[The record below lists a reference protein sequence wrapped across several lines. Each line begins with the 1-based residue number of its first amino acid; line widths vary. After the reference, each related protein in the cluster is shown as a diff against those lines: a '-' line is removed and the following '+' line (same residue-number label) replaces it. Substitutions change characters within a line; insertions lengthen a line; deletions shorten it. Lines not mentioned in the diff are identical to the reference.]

1 MDNRKT
7 EMERSEIYDRYAR
20 KRDEL
25 GYKNAQVARLAG
37 IGQYDLTKWKKG
49 EYMPGAKKLLAICEV
64 LGIDLKWLLNG
75 GELGHE
81 DTQEFMNEKALTVQQ
96 QTDAPSLYS
105 NQQMEINNYKEG
117 TVVQGNS
124 LQNAPGSIQQK
135 RIAGSDVE
143 EMKKVEEMEKTE
155 KTEKT
160 DDPFYRETIE
170 ALKRLSPVKRNL
182 IIALIAACA
191 EETP

>member
-1 MDNRKT
+1 
-7 EMERSEIYDRYAR
+7 MERSDNIEKNGMENRSDKRAEIYDRYS
-20 KRDEL
+20 KRRNEL

-64 LGIDLKWLLNG
+64 LRIDLKWLLTG
-75 GELGHE
+75 
-81 DTQEFMNEKALTVQQ
+81 
-96 QTDAPSLYS
+96 
-105 NQQMEINNYKEG
+105 EG
-117 TVVQGNS
+117 TEYKDGAVAQGNG

-135 RIAGSDVE
+135 KIADSQAEDAGQVE
-143 EMKKVEEMEKTE
+143 KVKEVKQVEKA
-155 KTEKT
+155 
-160 DDPFYRETIE
+160 DDSFYRETIE

>member
-1 MDNRKT
+1 MDNKKT
-7 EMERSEIYDRYAR
+7 EMEKAEIYDRYAR

-37 IGQYDLTKWKKG
+37 IGQYDLTKWTKG

-64 LGIDLKWLLNG
+64 LGINLKWLLTG
-75 GELGHE
+75 
-81 DTQEFMNEKALTVQQ
+81 
-96 QTDAPSLYS
+96 
-105 NQQMEINNYKEG
+105 EG
-117 TVVQGNS
+117 TEYKGGTVAQGNG

-135 RIAGSDVE
+135 RIARSEAKKIEKVEVE
-143 EMKKVEEMEKTE
+143 EVGQVKNAE
-155 KTEKT
+155 
-160 DDPFYRETIE
+160 DAFYRETIE

-191 EETP
+191 EEDTPKISIYEGRNPGWRSPRNNVNG

>member
-7 EMERSEIYDRYAR
+7 EMDRSEIYGRYAR

-64 LGIDLKWLLNG
+64 LGIDLKWLLT
-75 GELGHE
+75 GEGAEVMYE
-81 DTQEFMNEKALTVQQ
+81 DKISVQE
-96 QTDAPSLYS
+96 
-105 NQQMEINNYKEG
+105 
-117 TVVQGNS
+117 NS
-124 LQNAPGSIQQK
+124 LQNAPSSIQQK
-135 RIAGSDVE
+135 RIARSEAEKVENVEVE
-143 EMKKVEEMEKTE
+143 EVGQIEKAE
-155 KTEKT
+155 
-160 DDPFYRETIE
+160 DAFYRETIE

-191 EETP
+191 EETPSDH